1 MGLSDDSNGGK
12 VEERSKKRVEFGQST
27 SIRLIVIRLR
37 LVVVEYDV
45 KEKVTMNCKGPREVV
60 RQL

>member
-1 MGLSDDSNGGK
+1 LSDDNNGGV
-12 VEERSKKRVEFGQST
+12 VEKRSKKRMEFRQST
-27 SIRLIVIRLR
+27 SVRLIVVRLR
-37 LVVVEYDV
+37 LVVVKCDA